1 MRHESLT
8 TGQTNTLLAA
18 IRNLPDDLPSDNV
31 GLLARLTGGDPEGE
45 TAPVTTDPAP
55 DAEPTPDPPVE
66 RGPLVFEIP
75 MGHFPLSMSIW
86 SYEKMDSSG
95 LEYGG
100 DEISYGVTMNFPE
113 GWRENEPWPSRVP
126 ANPEAIDEV
135 ESIVEAALETLPN
148 VANAEV
154 TIIVEGYRSH
164 RPTPFDPDHDVIL
177 DLWRI
182 ELTEGPG
189 GIVSIRPSSTALLY
203 TINGKPGIRIYFP
216 MEQGAALLTG
226 GDTEAVTTDP
236 DPEPEPA
243 PAPDPL
249 VFEIPPGNH
258 TYMWFEVINDLDT
271 GSYQPP
277 IYIHFDSVRS
287 YFNDWY
293 NGGTER
299 LDRSVV
305 REYDN
310 PRRAIEE
317 ALASLPTVASAEV
330 TFFADKWRIELT
342 PGPGGITHLS
352 VRGVSADNGLTLS
365 GPAYEPIEQG
375 AETDLTPA
383 LRDPPP
389 PAPEPTPDPAGQTS
403 PAPGALVFEIGY
415 NFFRFNASTYR
426 MALIAYPDGH
436 EGGGWPADNRADI
449 DLAYLHAN
457 GEAVPYG
464 GEVVRGAL
472 AVHRLYADPAG
483 RIKAALEALPNVA
496 TAKVTLIGLDEPH
509 PVHGY
514 NKAWRIELT
523 EGPGGVEKL
532 ETYYHPWDTGRVLTP
547 IEGDARR
554 ATWAVDDNLEGGS
567 GDDTMRGGSGDD
579 TIDGAG
585 GDDKLY
591 GGEGNDELRG
601 GDGDNRLSGGPG
613 DDTLYGDGAGD
624 ELYGGPGDDTLY
636 GGAGDDHELYGGPG
650 DDKLYSGG
658 GDALLSGGPGDDR
671 LTGGGGA
678 DTFRFAPGHS
688 SGDDGDVI
696 TDFDFG
702 DGDRLMFIGISLDEL
717 TLSNRRDAD
726 GDGAFDDR
734 IITLPDGGI
743 ITLLD
748 VGNAVFAL
756 DNIII

>member
-1 MRHESLT
+1 MRYGDLT
-8 TGQTNTLLAA
+8 TEQTKALLDA
-18 IRNLPDDLPSDNV
+18 IRDLPEGWRDLDD
-31 GLLARLTGGDPEGE
+31 GDLLARLTGGETEGE
-45 TAPVTTDPAP
+45 SGPDPAP
-55 DAEPTPDPPVE
+55 EPTPE
-66 RGPLVFEIP
+66 
-75 MGHFPLSMSIW
+75 
-86 SYEKMDSSG
+86 
-95 LEYGG
+95 
-100 DEISYGVTMNFPE
+100 PE
-113 GWRENEPWPSRVP
+113 PEPE
-126 ANPEAIDEV
+126 PE
-135 ESIVEAALETLPN
+135 
-148 VANAEV
+148 
-154 TIIVEGYRSH
+154 
-164 RPTPFDPDHDVIL
+164 PT
-177 DLWRI
+177 
-182 ELTEGPG
+182 
-189 GIVSIRPSSTALLY
+189 
-203 TINGKPGIRIYFP
+203 
-216 MEQGAALLTG
+216 
-226 GDTEAVTTDP
+226 
-236 DPEPEPA
+236 PEPEPA

-249 VFEIPPGNH
+249 VFEIPAGNYAH
-258 TYMWFEVINDLDT
+258 IGFSVYQESVYQESVNLTFESDR
-271 GSYQPP
+271 P
-277 IYIHFDSVRS
+277 
-287 YFNDWY
+287 YFRDWY
-293 NGGTER
+293 DGGTER
-299 LDRSVV
+299 LDRRVH

-310 PRRAIEE
+310 PRRAIED
-317 ALASLPTVASAEV
+317 ALASLPHVASAEV

-342 PGPGGITHLS
+342 PGPGGITHLYI
-352 VRGVSADNGLTLS
+352 RPQPGAELWG
-365 GPAYEPIEQG
+365 AYEPIEQG

-389 PAPEPTPDPAGQTS
+389 HAPELTPDPAGQTS
-403 PAPGALVFEIGY
+403 PAPGALVFEFGLY
-415 NFFRFNASTYR
+415 NLFGLNSGTHG

-436 EGGGWPADNRADI
+436 EPGDPVADDYRADI
-449 DLAYLHAN
+449 DIAYLHAN

-532 ETYYHPWDTGRVLTP
+532 ETLFFPYNSGYGRVLTP

-579 TIDGAG
+579 TLDGAG

-601 GDGDNRLSGGPG
+601 GDGDNWLSGGPG

-636 GGAGDDHELYGGPG
+636 GGAGDDQQLYGGPG
-650 DDKLYSGG
+650 DDQIYSGG
-658 GDALLSGGPGDDR
+658 GDALLSGGPGDDE

-726 GDGAFDDR
+726 ADGASDDR
-734 IITLPDGGI
+734 VITLPDGGEI
-743 ITLLD
+743 ALLN
-748 VGNAVFAL
+748 VGDAVFAL